1 MIVSASYKTDIPT
14 FFGEW
19 FMNRLQA
26 GRCKMVNPYN
36 KRIYRIPLDR
46 DSVDGFV
53 FWTKNIEPFMKY
65 LPQIKAA
72 GYPFIVQYTI
82 NGYPRVLEQR
92 VVDASRSVQTFRRI
106 VEEFGPRVAVWRY
119 DTIIISSETPV
130 EFHLDNFRRLATVM
144 REATD
149 EVVISFAHIYK
160 KTQRNLDWA
169 ARRFGFS
176 WRDPSPDE
184 KRRLASQLAE
194 IASEFG
200 IQLTLCS
207 QPEYVVPGTKEA
219 SCIDVARLAEVAGK
233 PIVAKSRG
241 NRKECGCS
249 YARDIGEYDTCP
261 HGCVYCYAVQ
271 NRDLA
276 QRRFRQHDPNS
287 EFLFPPLAGAIE
299 ADTQTDLL
307 TQLPLFRTE

>member
-1 MIVSASYKTDIPT
+1 MIISASYKTDIPT
-14 FFGEW
+14 FYGGW

-26 GRCKMVNPYN
+26 GYCRMVNPYN
-36 KRIYRIPLDR
+36 KRVYRVALDR
-46 DSVDGFV
+46 DSVDGFF

-92 VVDASRSVQTFRRI
+92 VVDTSRSVQTFRKT
-106 VEEFGPRVAVWRY
+106 VEEFGTRVAIWRY
-119 DTIIISSETPV
+119 DTIVISSETPA
-130 EFHLDNFRRLATVM
+130 EFHLSNFRRLA
-144 REATD
+144 EALQGATD
-149 EVVISFAHIYK
+149 EVVISFAHLYK
-160 KTQRNLDWA
+160 KTHRNMNWA
-169 ARRFGFS
+169 AQRFGFS
-176 WRDPSPDE
+176 WRDPPADE
-184 KRRLASQLAE
+184 KRQLATQLAE
-194 IASEFG
+194 IAHKFG
-200 IQLTLCS
+200 IQLALCS

-219 SCIDVARLAEVAGK
+219 RCVDVVRLAEVAGK
-233 PIVAKSRG
+233 AIVAKPRG
-241 NRKECGCS
+241 NRKECGCFC
-249 YARDIGEYDTCP
+249 ARDIGEYDTCP

-287 EFLFPPLAGAIE
+287 EFLFPPPAGAIE